1 MGSAESSNTLLL
13 ATEAVYKVFTLFE
26 LWPVSYIYLTIYLL
40 LLWTQVLRIGK
51 KQKALQYLL
60 LSWIWMHSMISLF
73 YMLRL
78 RCSKGCAGQV
88 YERDEILF
96 DQLKYGYFMSC
107 FGGTETE

>member
-1 MGSAESSNTLLL
+1 
-13 ATEAVYKVFTLFE
+13 
-26 LWPVSYIYLTIYLL
+26 
-40 LLWTQVLRIGK
+40 
-51 KQKALQYLL
+51 
-60 LSWIWMHSMISLF
+60 MHSMISLF

-107 FGGTETE
+107 FSGTETEERWQRLMSLRYNSNSCMN

>member
-1 MGSAESSNTLLL
+1 
-13 ATEAVYKVFTLFE
+13 
-26 LWPVSYIYLTIYLL
+26 
-40 LLWTQVLRIGK
+40 
-51 KQKALQYLL
+51 
-60 LSWIWMHSMISLF
+60 MHSMISLF